1 VPLIS
6 RPLCPTLSIATAVN
20 PAYAYPA
27 LALTALFWAGNA
39 LLGRALHEV
48 AAPAV
53 LTFWRWVA
61 VLLMLSPFVMG
72 ELQRRA
78 ADLRRAWKA
87 MLLLGLLSTGIYN
100 ALIYE
105 ALRYTTATNAAL
117 LNSSIPVWT
126 VIAAWLIMREGTTR
140 AQALALGV
148 SFIGVFLI
156 ISHGDFAALA
166 QLHVNHGDTL
176 VLLAMMM
183 WGVYSV
189 CLRWRPVGLSPFA
202 YLWVT
207 GSVGLV
213 LLTPWA
219 AFSVASGADWRL
231 PAPAWAGVAYLV
243 LFHSICATALFNRS
257 VDILGPAR
265 ASQVVHLVP
274 VFAVLLAATLL
285 NEPIHL
291 YHLGGFAL
299 ILAGLAMAAYF
310 ARHRSPAAPQAVR

>member
-1 VPLIS
+1 M
-6 RPLCPTLSIATAVN
+6 N

-48 AAPAV
+48 AVPAV

-61 VLLMLSPFVMG
+61 VLTVLTPFVIG
-72 ELQRRA
+72 ELKRRA
-78 ADLRRAWKA
+78 PDILRAWKS

-126 VIAAWLIMREGTTR
+126 VIAAWAIYREGVTR
-140 AQALALGV
+140 AQALALTI
-148 SFIGVFLI
+148 SFGVFAI

-166 QLHVNHGDTL
+166 QLSVNHGDAL
-176 VLLAMMM
+176 MIGAMMM
-183 WGVYSV
+183 WGIYSV
-189 CLRWRPVGLSPFA
+189 CLRRRPAGLSPFA

-207 GSVGLV
+207 GSIGLV

-219 AFSVASGADWRL
+219 ALSVAGGADWWL
-231 PAPAWAGVAYLV
+231 PAPAWAGIAYLV
-243 LFHSICATALFNRS
+243 IFHSICATALFNHS
-257 VDILGPAR
+257 VDVLGAAR

-274 VFAVLLAATLL
+274 VFGVLLAALL
-285 NEPIHL
+285 LDEPLHL
-291 YHLGGFAL
+291 YHLTGFVL
-299 ILAGLAMAAYF
+299 ILGGLALAAYYG
-310 ARHRSPAAPQAVR
+310 RHAPVAPQPVR

>member
-1 VPLIS
+1 MNS
-6 RPLCPTLSIATAVN
+6 
-20 PAYAYPA
+20 AYAYPA

-48 AAPAV
+48 ADPAV

-61 VLLMLSPFVMG
+61 ALLVLSPFVMG
-72 ELQRRA
+72 ELKRRA

-117 LNSSIPVWT
+117 LNSSIPIWT

-166 QLHVNHGDTL
+166 QLHVNHGDAL

-183 WGVYSV
+183 WGIYSV
-189 CLRWRPVGLSPFA
+189 CLRWRPAGLSPFA

-213 LLTPWA
+213 LLAPWA
-219 AFSVASGADWRL
+219 ALSVANGADWWL

-243 LFHSICATALFNRS
+243 VFHSICATALFNRS

-285 NEPIHL
+285 DEPIHL

-299 ILAGLAMAAYF
+299 ILGGLAMAAYF
-310 ARHRSPAAPQAVR
+310 ARHRSAAAPQPVR